1 MLHIIP
7 APEKHQQKFGEGS
20 LLLEG
25 QQLRELLIFGD
36 GHVQF
41 HLEMVA
47 GHREEATLTGLLL
60 LLFFNQTGVPEGMVE
75 RYGNEE
81 REGSRVRH
89 KITEP
94 HGDNTSNL
102 RCLAELTS
110 GENIRNGS
118 WVRCTGPSR
127 PVFWPSQ
134 KHQGICLNRVWLF
147 FRMTSLFSTVLPFP

>member
-1 MLHIIP
+1 MFHIIP
-7 APEKHQQKFGEGS
+7 ATEKHQQKFREGS

-25 QQLRELLIFGD
+25 QQLRELLIFGY
-36 GHVQF
+36 GNVQL

-47 GHREEATLTGLLL
+47 GRREEATLTGL
-60 LLFFNQTGVPEGMVE
+60 FFVVVFLTRSGVPEGMVE

-102 RCLAELTS
+102 RCLAELAS
-110 GENIRNGS
+110 GENIRNRS
-118 WVRCTGPSR
+118 
-127 PVFWPSQ
+127 
-134 KHQGICLNRVWLF
+134 
-147 FRMTSLFSTVLPFP
+147 